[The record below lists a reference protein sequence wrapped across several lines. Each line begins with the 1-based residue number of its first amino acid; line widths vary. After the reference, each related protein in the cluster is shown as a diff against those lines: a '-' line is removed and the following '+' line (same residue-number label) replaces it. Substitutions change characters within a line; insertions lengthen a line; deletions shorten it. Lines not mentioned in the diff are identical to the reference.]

1 MHPAQKA
8 TIQVYYYCKNISL
21 DMATYKTSNTL
32 LHVFYEKYT
41 KILCD
46 ITIYFILKIC
56 YHIII
61 NMYVNK
67 KIES

>member
-1 MHPAQKA
+1 
-8 TIQVYYYCKNISL
+8 
-21 DMATYKTSNTL
+21 MANNKTSNFFL
-32 LHVFYEKYT
+32 NVFYEKYT

-61 NMYVNK
+61 NM
-67 KIES
+67 